1 MCPCTLPGIQVCHAL
16 VHLKVSTV
24 LVHNA
29 WRLTVCN
36 FFHSATK
43 SMDLVTVQFK
53 DESCLSN
60 FSCKESL
67 WAMNKSEADEP
78 RSVRRAVWS
87 KTKTEC
93 TSVKLWQGA
102 SQWRFLW
109 CLMFISVHRWHIF
122 CAYDRSTFHANLF
135 VWFFLTN
142 RAEELPIIL
151 KRRSKLRLSNTT
163 KKTKN
168 ATIQHQTSSTNI
180 SHHSNTPQ
188 IIRVSSLFFLLNLA
202 TRNLY
207 SLL

>member
-1 MCPCTLPGIQVCHAL
+1 MCPCTLPGIQVGHAL

-67 WAMNKSEADEP
+67 WAMNMSEADEP

-93 TSVKLWQGA
+93 TSVKLWQELHHDAFYGVLCLFLSTA
-102 SQWRFLW
+102 DIFFVLTTGLHFMQIFLCDFFNESGWRATDY
-109 CLMFISVHRWHIF
+109 I
-122 CAYDRSTFHANLF
+122 
-135 VWFFLTN
+135 
-142 RAEELPIIL
+142 
-151 KRRSKLRLSNTT
+151 
-163 KKTKN
+163 KKK
-168 ATIQHQTSSTNI
+168 IQT
-180 SHHSNTPQ
+180 
-188 IIRVSSLFFLLNLA
+188 
-202 TRNLY
+202 
-207 SLL
+207 